1 MNTAAF
7 DPAVTPDAA
16 LDPETAGPFPH
27 LIRVVLLMAATAV
40 FLGWTLRHSEASL
53 RDGLRSIQAA
63 RQIDAGAWRDGVRGI
78 EHPLHPLAIV
88 AAHRLLGGDGPEWWQ
103 RAAVAASFA
112 AVVLLVIPLYL
123 TGRDLFGDRAAWLG
137 CVLFL
142 ANPLMGLVVV
152 NVLSESTFLLAWT
165 WGLWASA
172 RFLREGSFG
181 WLLGAV
187 GFGVLAY
194 LARPE
199 GLLLPASLLATLL
212 LIPLHR
218 ATRINWPRWRRATAL
233 LVLGA
238 IALASPYIA
247 ARGTLTPRP
256 GPARVLGLE
265 PRSPALALERESPMA
280 VGQTTAETYRLATL
294 RMVEVLRDNVPLVLL
309 AAALVGLST
318 ARGGGVPSR
327 TWLFLTILLAAS
339 ALALIRLHATA
350 GYCAARNAVVPG
362 MVLTL
367 IAASGIDWLMSRL
380 AISGRLV
387 GLPRERLKPGP
398 VVWAA
403 ALAFVVVLPRFRQ
416 PVVET
421 PGPFNVYWDAGRW
434 LAESAAE
441 GEVLDLTDWSLYF
454 SRLPGSSFAQV
465 REAAA
470 SSNVRWVV
478 ALGSQVDG
486 DSTYSD
492 ALRSLIGDR
501 EPVAALPGRPRPG
514 QVQVRIFDREAVPA
528 PLAAASPAD
537 DSAKPD
543 RR

>member
-1 MNTAAF
+1 
-7 DPAVTPDAA
+7 
-16 LDPETAGPFPH
+16 
-27 LIRVVLLMAATAV
+27 MAATAG
-40 FLGWTLRHSEASL
+40 FLGWTLRHSEAGL
-53 RDGLRSIQAA
+53 RDGLRSILVA
-63 RQIDAGAWRDGVRGI
+63 RQIDAGDWRDGVRAV

-88 AAHRLLGGDGPEWWQ
+88 AAHRLIGGEGPEWWQ

-142 ANPLMGLVVV
+142 ANPLAGSVVV

-165 WGLWASA
+165 WGLWASV
-172 RFLREGSFG
+172 RFLRDGAFG
-181 WLLGAV
+181 RLLGAV
-187 GFGVLAY
+187 AFGALAY

-212 LIPLHR
+212 LIPFHR
-218 ATRINWPRWRRATAL
+218 STRIHWPRWRRATAL

-238 IALASPYIA
+238 IALAGPYMA
-247 ARGTLTPRP
+247 AKGTLTAKP

-265 PRSPALALERESPMA
+265 PRSPALALEREAPMA
-280 VGQTTAETYRLATL
+280 AGQTTYETYRLATL
-294 RMVEVLRDNVPLVLL
+294 RMIEVVLANIPLALL
-309 AAALVGLST
+309 AAALI
-318 ARGGGVPSR
+318 GVATVRATSVPAR
-327 TWLFLTILLAAS
+327 TWLFLATVLAAS

-350 GYCAARNAVVPG
+350 GYCAARNALVPG
-362 MVLTL
+362 MILTL
-367 IAASGIDWLMSRL
+367 IGASGLDWLIRRV
-380 AISGRLV
+380 AVPGRLF
-387 GLPRERLKPGP
+387 GLPRERLRPGP

-403 ALAFVVVLPRFRQ
+403 AVALGVILPRFRE

-434 LAESAAE
+434 LADSATD

-454 SRLPGSSFAQV
+454 SRLSGSSFAQV

-470 SSNVRWVV
+470 NANVRWVV
-478 ALGSQVDG
+478 ATGSQVDEP
-486 DSTYSD
+486 STYSEH
-492 ALRSLIGDR
+492 LRALIGDR
-501 EPVAALPGRPRPG
+501 SPVATLPGAPRPG
-514 QVQVRIFDREAVPA
+514 QVQVRIFDRDAVPA
-528 PLAAASPAD
+528 AIAGVGEGRPA
-537 DSAKPD
+537 

>member
-1 MNTAAF
+1 MNTEASPMTVAA
-7 DPAVTPDAA
+7 PAD
-16 LDPETAGPFPH
+16 LDPAGPFPH
-27 LIRVVLLMAATAV
+27 LIRVVLLMAATAA
-40 FLGWTLRHSEASL
+40 LMGWTLRHGEASL

-63 RQIDAGAWRDGVRGI
+63 RQIDAGAWGEGLRGI

-88 AAHRLLGGDGPEWWQ
+88 SAHRLIGGEGPEWWQ

-112 AVVLLVIPLYL
+112 AVVLLVVPLYL
-123 TGRDLFGDRAAWLG
+123 VGRDLFGDRAAWLG

-142 ANPLMGLVVV
+142 ANPILGSVVV

-165 WGLWASA
+165 WGLWAA
-172 RFLREGSFG
+172 IRFLREGSFG

-199 GLLLPASLLATLL
+199 GLLLPASVLATML
-212 LIPLHR
+212 LIPFHH

-238 IALASPYIA
+238 IALAGPYIA
-247 ARGTLTPRP
+247 ASGTLTPRP

-265 PRSPALALERESPMA
+265 PRSPAFALEREAPMA
-280 VGQTTAETYRLATL
+280 PGQTTFETYRLAAS
-294 RMVEVLRDNVPLVLL
+294 RMVEVLLANLPLALL
-309 AAALVGLST
+309 AAAILGVATS
-318 ARGGGVPSR
+318 RGGATPSR
-327 TWLFLTILLAAS
+327 TWLFLAVLLAAS
-339 ALALIRLHATA
+339 SLALVRLHATA
-350 GYCAARNAVVPG
+350 GYCSPRNALVPG
-362 MVLTL
+362 MVLIL
-367 IAASGIDWLMSRL
+367 VAARGIDRLMTRL
-380 AISGRLV
+380 TIPGRLV
-387 GLPRERLKPGP
+387 GLPRERLRPGP

-403 ALAFVVVLPRFRQ
+403 ALALIVSAPRFQQ
-416 PVVET
+416 PIVET

-434 LAESAAE
+434 LARSAAD

-470 SSNVRWVV
+470 DPDVRWVV
-478 ALGSQVDG
+478 ALASQVEG
-486 DSTYSD
+486 ESTYSD

-501 EPVAALPGRPRPG
+501 EPVAALPAEPKPG
-514 QVQVRIFDREAVPA
+514 QVQIRIFDREVVPA
-528 PLAAASPAD
+528 ALADAGPAEAP
-537 DSAKPD
+537 AKPA